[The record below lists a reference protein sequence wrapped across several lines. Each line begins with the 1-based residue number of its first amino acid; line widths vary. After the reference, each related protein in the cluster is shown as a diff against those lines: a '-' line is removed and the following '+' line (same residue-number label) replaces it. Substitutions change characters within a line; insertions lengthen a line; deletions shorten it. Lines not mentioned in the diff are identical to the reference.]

1 MHHFKAGDVIQG
13 KTSKNKHRIVQLVEV
28 SGENYWVTEGSKFFA
43 GDWQAGGDVDLKDA
57 ETLKTFYEPVPT
69 FDDTLTEGEIWLA
82 DHEDSGLVNVFVA
95 RVVHANTGV
104 RLHHAVRGTWA
115 SHETWGK
122 LSGFTNFRRAIRSD
136 GDYL

>member
-1 MHHFKAGDVIQG
+1 MNEFKQGDIIQG
-13 KTSKNKHRIVQLVEV
+13 KTSKNKHRIARKVFVGNDL
-28 SGENYWVTEGSKFFA
+28 YWVTEGSKFFA
-43 GDWQAGGDVDLKDA
+43 GDWKPGGDVDLKDDD
-57 ETLKTFYEPVPT
+57 TLRNFYEPVPT